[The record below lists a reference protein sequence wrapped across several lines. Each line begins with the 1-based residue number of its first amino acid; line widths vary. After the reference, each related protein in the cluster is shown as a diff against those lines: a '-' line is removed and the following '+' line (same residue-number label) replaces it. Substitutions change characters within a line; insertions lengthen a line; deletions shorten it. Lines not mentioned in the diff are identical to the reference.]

1 MSNKT
6 INTLAETMNAES
18 FINELEA
25 RDINF
30 IFDQVDNV
38 MDFNEG
44 TVNLIVG
51 DAAYLFADG
60 KLLDVSY

>member
-1 MSNKT
+1 MNKT
-6 INTLAETMNAES
+6 INALAEKMDTLS
-18 FINELEA
+18 FINELDA
-25 RDINF
+25 RDIDF

-60 KLLDVSY
+60 ELLDVSY

>member
-1 MSNKT
+1 MNKT
-6 INTLAETMNAES
+6 INALAEKMDTLS

-51 DAAYLFADG
+51 DTSYLFADG
-60 KLLDVSY
+60 ELLDVSY

>member
-6 INTLAETMNAES
+6 INTLAETMDTLS

-25 RDINF
+25 RDVDF

-51 DAAYLFADG
+51 DSAYLFADG
-60 KLLDVSY
+60 ELLDVSY

>member
-1 MSNKT
+1 MIKILNAVAEKMD
-6 INTLAETMNAES
+6 TLS

-25 RDINF
+25 RDVNF

-60 KLLDVSY
+60 ELLDVSY